1 VVSVFVVLVFVLFV
15 VVVVVVVVVKDSALG
30 EGCWDVRIGRE
41 GIWLAN
47 GSQARHGTNRG
58 IDRSHP
64 LMRAER
70 NSPTWR
76 DAAIGTADT
85 ARGVQWPGR
94 RRRVGWSRS
103 RNGGG
108 SGQACIK
115 DWTLLPVVWL
125 LLVVWR
131 LDWSSYRRGVVNV
144 VSLMKRSPGR
154 GIHGCC

>member
-15 VVVVVVVVVKDSALG
+15 VVVVVVVKDSALG
-30 EGCWDVRIGRE
+30 EGCRIGSTGHRE
-41 GIWLAN
+41 GVWLAN
-47 GSQARHGTNRG
+47 GSQAWHGTNCG
-58 IDRSHP
+58 IDRNHP
-64 LMRAER
+64 LMRAGR

-115 DWTLLPVVWL
+115 DWTLLLVVWL
-125 LLVVWR
+125 LLIVWR
-131 LDWSSYRRGVVNV
+131 LDWSCYRRGVVT
-144 VSLMKRSPGR
+144 VSFMKRSPGR
-154 GIHGCC
+154 GMHGCC